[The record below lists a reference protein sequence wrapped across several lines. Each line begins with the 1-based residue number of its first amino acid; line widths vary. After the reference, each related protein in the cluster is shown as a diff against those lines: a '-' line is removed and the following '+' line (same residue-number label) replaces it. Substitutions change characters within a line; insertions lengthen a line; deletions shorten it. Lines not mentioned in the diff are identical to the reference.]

1 MRVSVVIPTYNRAQ
15 DLKRCLDSILI
26 QTFLPTEVLIVDDS
40 DRDRDEVIKLVQKA
54 RPSFISR
61 NIRLKYVRNDRGK
74 ALTIAKN
81 LGIEKSSGEIVSFL
95 DDDVILDKKYYEE
108 IIKLYERYP
117 HALGIEGK
125 VIETNKR
132 GLRYI
137 LVGILGRLFYL
148 GYREKNK
155 CRHLPSLGVTY
166 LLEDEIVT
174 CEWISG
180 ASTYKKKVFKEFKYD
195 ENLLKYSWGEDQD
208 LSYRVFKKYPSSLY
222 VAPQAKYLHKVS
234 PTGRIA
240 KQEVIHMGEIY
251 YLYLFYKI
259 IDQTLKNKVIYLWSR
274 VGITIFKLISL
285 CARKVSAME
294 IVYLFQAFVICI
306 KHLREIKNGDL
317 AFFNE
322 TLR

>member
-15 DLKRCLDSILI
+15 DLRRCLDSILV
-26 QTFLPTEVLIVDDS
+26 QTVLPNEVLIVDDS
-40 DRDRDEVIKLVQKA
+40 DRDRDEVIKSVEIVSS
-54 RPSFISR
+54 SFLGK
-61 NIRLKYVRNDRGK
+61 NIRLKYMRNDRGK

-81 LGIEKSSGEIVSFL
+81 LGIEKSSGDIISFL
-95 DDDVILDKKYYEE
+95 DDDVILDRKYYEE
-108 IIKLYERYP
+108 ILKIYEQYP
-117 HALGIEGK
+117 HALGVEGK
-125 VIETNKR
+125 VIETKKR

-137 LVGILGRLFYL
+137 LVEILGRLFYL
-148 GYREKNK
+148 GYRERNK

-166 LLEDEIVT
+166 LLEDEIIT

-180 ASTYKKKVFKEFKYD
+180 ASTYKKKVFNEFTYD

-222 VAPQAKYLHKVS
+222 VAPQAKYVHKVS

-240 KQEVIHMGEIY
+240 KKEIVHMGEIY

-259 IDQTLKNKVIYLWSR
+259 IDQSLKNKAIYLWSR
-274 VGITIFKLISL
+274 VGIILVKVISL
-285 CARKVSAME
+285 FVLRASVME
-294 IVYLFQAFVICI
+294 IVYLFQAFVVCI
-306 KHLREIKNGDL
+306 KHLKEIKNGDL
-317 AFFNE
+317 AFFND

>member
-1 MRVSVVIPTYNRAQ
+1 MRISVVIPTYNRAQ
-15 DLKRCLDSILI
+15 DLRRCLDSILA
-26 QTFLPTEVLIVDDS
+26 QTVLPHEVLIVDDS
-40 DRDRDEVIKLVQKA
+40 DRERVEVIKSVEGI
-54 RPSFISR
+54 RPSFIVKH
-61 NIRLKYVRNDRGK
+61 IRLKYIRNNRGK

-81 LGIEKSSGEIVSFL
+81 LGIEKSSGEIISFL
-95 DDDVILDKKYYEE
+95 DDDVILERKYYEE
-108 IIKLYERYP
+108 IIKFYEIFP
-117 HALGIEGK
+117 HALAVEGK
-125 VIETNKR
+125 IIETKTR

-137 LVGILGRLFYL
+137 LVDIFGRLFYL
-148 GYREKNK
+148 GHREKNK

-166 LLEDEIVT
+166 LLEDEIVS

-180 ASTYKKKVFKEFKYD
+180 ASTYKKKVFNEFKYD

-240 KQEVIHMGEIY
+240 KREIIHMGEIY

-259 IDQTLKNKVIYLWSR
+259 IDQSLKNKVIYLWSR
-274 VGITIFKLISL
+274 VGILIFKVISL
-285 CARKVSAME
+285 FALKASAME
-294 IVYLFQAFVICI
+294 IVYLFQAFGICI
-306 KHLREIKNGDL
+306 KHLKEIKNGDL
-317 AFFNE
+317 RFFND